1 MSKPLPLV
9 LDQYDR
15 GARLYPAMIAMLPA
29 LVAGAVMVPHFC
41 GKDAL
46 SLLLSLV
53 GACGL
58 LVLVAHVARDAG
70 KAKEP
75 GWFHAWGG
83 RPSVAMLRHR
93 DSRLPSLDKA
103 HHHSFL
109 AAHVP
114 GLCLPLAEQEAAD
127 PAGADEAY
135 DRAVNWLLQQTRD
148 KVRFGLLFRRN
159 LEYGFRRNL
168 TALRNVALSLD
179 AALVCGVVVALVL
192 TDHGVIPERFA
203 LPASGAGLTLGA
215 AVLHAMLAAAI
226 LRPIWVARASESF
239 SRQLLAACD
248 TLGTSSA
255 KSASRRT
262 PTTPIRKGK
271 PAPT

>member
-15 GARLYPAMIAMLPA
+15 GARLYPAMIAMLPV
-29 LVAGAVMVPHFC
+29 LVAGAVLVPHFC

-70 KAKEP
+70 KAKESR
-75 GWFHAWGG
+75 WFQAWGG

-93 DSRLPSLDKA
+93 DKRMLGLDKA
-103 HHHSFL
+103 HHHKFL

-114 GLCLPLAEQEAAD
+114 GLCLPSAEQEAAD

-135 DRAVNWLLQQTRD
+135 GRAANWLLQQTRD
-148 KVRFGLLFRRN
+148 KARFGLLFCRN

-168 TALRNVALSLD
+168 TALRNVALALD
-179 AALVCGVVVALVL
+179 AVLICGVVATLVL
-192 TDHGVIPERFA
+192 TDRGIIPERFA
-203 LPASGAGLTLGA
+203 LPASGAGLTLGV
-215 AVLHAMLAAAI
+215 AVLHAALALAI
-226 LRPIWVARASESF
+226 LRPAWVARASEDF
-239 SRQLLAACD
+239 SRQLLASCD
-248 TLGTSSA
+248 TLGVA
-255 KSASRRT
+255 PA
-262 PTTPIRKGK
+262 K
-271 PAPT
+271 PAVKKAAAPTRKNGSAPT

>member
-15 GARLYPAMIAMLPA
+15 GARLYPAMITMFPA
-29 LVAGAVMVPHFC
+29 LVAGSVLVPHFF

-46 SLLLSLV
+46 ALLLALV
-53 GACGL
+53 STCGL

-70 KAKEP
+70 KVKEP
-75 GWFHAWGG
+75 GWFLAAGG
-83 RPSVAMLRHR
+83 KPSVAMLRHR
-93 DSRLPSLDKA
+93 DRRVPGPDKA
-103 HHHSFL
+103 HHHQFL

-114 GLCLPLAEQEAAD
+114 GLCLPSAEQEAAD

-135 DRAVNWLLQQTRD
+135 GRAVNWLLEQTRD
-148 KVRFGLLFRRN
+148 QARFGLLFRRN

-168 TALRNVALSLD
+168 TALRNAALSLD
-179 AALVCGVVVALVL
+179 AVLVCGVLVALVL
-192 TDHGVIPERFA
+192 TDRGVIPERFA

-215 AVLHAMLAAAI
+215 AVLHAVLTAAI
-226 LRPIWVARASESF
+226 LRPIWVVRASENF
-239 SRQLLAACD
+239 SWQLLAACD
-248 TLGTSSA
+248 TLGTSPV
-255 KSASRRT
+255 KSVSKRT
-262 PTTPIRKGK
+262 PTTPVRKGK

>member
-75 GWFHAWGG
+75 EWFHAWGG

-93 DSRLPSLDKA
+93 DGRLPGLDKA

-114 GLCLPLAEQEAAD
+114 GLCLPSAEQEAAD

-135 DRAVNWLLQQTRD
+135 GRAVNWLLQQTRD

-179 AALVCGVVVALVL
+179 AVLVCAVVAALVL
-192 TDHGVIPERFA
+192 TDRGVIPERFA
-203 LPASGAGLTLGA
+203 LPASGAGLTLGI
-215 AVLHAMLAAAI
+215 AVLHAALALAI
-226 LRPIWVARASESF
+226 LRPAWVARASEDF
-239 SRQLLAACD
+239 SRQLLASSDA
-248 TLGTSSA
+248 LG
-255 KSASRRT
+255 AS
-262 PTTPIRKGK
+262 PSK
-271 PAPT
+271 PAAKKEPPTRRKASVPT